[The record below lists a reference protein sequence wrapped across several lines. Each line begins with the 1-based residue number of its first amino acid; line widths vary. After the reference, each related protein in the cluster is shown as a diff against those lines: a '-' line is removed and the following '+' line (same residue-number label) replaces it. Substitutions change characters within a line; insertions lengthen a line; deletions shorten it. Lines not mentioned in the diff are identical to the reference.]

1 MKRILMLA
9 LSLILILG
17 TLVACGKDERIL
29 YNVDL
34 SKHITVGDYK
44 GVEVDTNS
52 DEYKE
57 EYQTQIDNDIKG
69 NELYSELTEGIVQ
82 DGDITNID
90 YVGKKDG
97 VAFDGGT
104 ADGYDLEIGSNS
116 FIDGFED
123 GLIGVAIGTT
133 VDLNLKFPDDYDN
146 EELNGAEVVFTVT
159 VNSAKRGMEPKEAYK
174 ELGFKTLK
182 AYELDLKKR
191 AAAACIIDKL
201 TEDAEII
208 KYSENDIDLLYSQEY
223 AQIES
228 YYSAYYGM
236 DLESVLTQVGMTE
249 EDFKKNILENST
261 YPNSKGQMILYYI
274 FDKEGMSVTKDEI
287 NAKIKEI
294 VENNEGATTDTVK
307 EYYGEYYFEY
317 LVVSEKVSNF
327 LYENAKVK

>member
-9 LSLILILG
+9 LSLVLILA
-17 TLVACGKDERIL
+17 TLVGCGKDERIL

-34 SKHITVGDYK
+34 SKHIKVGDYK

-52 DEYKE
+52 DEYKTQ
-57 EYQTQIDNDIKG
+57 YQTEIDNDVIG
-69 NELYSELTEGIVQ
+69 NELYNELKEGTVQ

-97 VAFDGGT
+97 VAFEGGT
-104 ADGYDLEIGSNS
+104 ADGYELEIGSNS

-123 GLIGVAIGTT
+123 GLIGVEVGST
-133 VDLNLKFPDDYDN
+133 VDLNLKFPENYGN
-146 EELNGAEVVFTVT
+146 EELNGAAVVFTVT
-159 VNSAKRGMEPKEAYK
+159 VNSVKRAMEPKEAYK

-182 AYELDLKKR
+182 AYELDLKNR
-191 AAAACIIDKL
+191 AASACVINKL
-201 TEDAEII
+201 TEDAKII
-208 KYSENDIDLLYSQEY
+208 KYSEKDVDLLYNQEHSQMET
-223 AQIES
+223 

-236 DLESVLTQVGMTE
+236 TLESILSQSGMTE
-249 EDFKKNILENST
+249 EDFKKQVLENST
-261 YPNSKGQMILYYI
+261 YPNSKAQMVLYYI

-294 VENNEGATTDTVK
+294 VEKNEGATTDTVK

-317 LVVSEKVSNF
+317 LVVSEKVSDF
-327 LYENAKVK
+327 LCENAKVK